1 MDIEIGLAVCIVL
14 LVVLVGVALALNPKP
29 TQHGKGVPDQVTLQQ
44 LKSMTPD
51 QVTLQQLKSMTPV
64 QISTLNVA
72 RVSDLVSQYVENMH
86 GIPQFPELRN
96 QLTTDQYNAFYR
108 LYTDG
113 KVY

>member
-1 MDIEIGLAVCIVL
+1 MDIEIVLAVCIVL

-29 TQHGKGVPDQVTLQQ
+29 TQDGKGEL
-44 LKSMTPD
+44 PD

>member
-1 MDIEIGLAVCIVL
+1 MDIEIVLAVCIVL
-14 LVVLVGVALALNPKP
+14 FVVLVGVALALNPKP
-29 TQHGKGVPDQVTLQQ
+29 TQHGKGELPDQVTLQNG
-44 LKSMTPD
+44 KGVPD

-113 KVY
+113 NVY